1 MDAIFKRRSI
11 RKYSSDP
18 VNDNDIEEMIRAAMA
33 APSAGN
39 QQPWEF
45 IIVKDREILNK
56 IMGIHPYAQML
67 KTAYGAVIVCGD
79 TEREVHKGYWV
90 QDCSAAVENILIE
103 AQDKGIGTCWL
114 GVYPREDRVDGIRQL
129 FEIPETVIPMAA
141 IAFGYPAESK
151 KQVDRFDSTR
161 IHIDKW

>member
-1 MDAIFKRRSI
+1 MDAIFQRRSI
-11 RKYSSDP
+11 RKYMPDP
-18 VNDNDIEEMIRAAMA
+18 VDDKDIEEMIRAAMA

-56 IMGIHPYAQML
+56 IMDIHPYAQML

-90 QDCSAAVENILIE
+90 QDCSAAVENMLIE

-129 FEIPETVIPMAA
+129 FKIPETVIPMAA
-141 IAFGYPAESK
+141 IAFGYPSESK
-151 KQVDRFDSTR
+151 KQCDRFDSTR